1 MALTQSF
8 CDKVDAIEKRLKM
21 EPGSLL
27 SVIDFETGGK
37 FLIQASRIGQA
48 VAQQGF
54 CSSCLLRRKD

>member
-8 CDKVDAIEKRLKM
+8 RDKVDAIEKRLKM

-27 SVIDFETGGK
+27 SVIDFETGGT
-37 FLIQASRIGQA
+37 FIQASRIGQA

-54 CSSCLLRRKD
+54 CSSCPLRPKD